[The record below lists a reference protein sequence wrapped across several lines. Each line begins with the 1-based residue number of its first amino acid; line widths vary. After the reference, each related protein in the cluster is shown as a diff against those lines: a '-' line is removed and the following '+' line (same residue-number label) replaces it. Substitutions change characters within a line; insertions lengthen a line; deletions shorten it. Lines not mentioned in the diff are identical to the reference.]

1 MLNYNG
7 RQNKDRWGREVKIDE
22 KNKRKHDIIL
32 VAVDD
37 FIKTAQPI
45 TSGSLNEHFTDI
57 SSATLRNE
65 LNALESMGYFRQLH
79 TSGGRVPTSLAYKEY
94 VNSLLES
101 DKLDY
106 NSIKK
111 VLSTYEDRS
120 VSLISTLTTLAKR
133 LSRVTSC
140 PTVLVQHGLQNLTIT
155 NIQIIPLI
163 QKDALLLVETNAG
176 IIDDNIA
183 LDPNID
189 RSACVEA
196 SDYLTKHFKDKT
208 IEYMIENINDVCLKA
223 GAQIIQ
229 FRDLIDSVA
238 DALINVIQTKC
249 DVANEN
255 PTKLLEGLN
264 KNEIDD
270 AKSVFEFLEDAD
282 NVIDVVKTDSNE
294 LNFAIGDDKE
304 QSKLKGGMVM
314 SAPIVINGVPIA
326 SLALVGPKRIDYA
339 NVAAALKFIVNQID
353 NIKGG
358 DK

>member
-1 MLNYNG
+1 M
-7 RQNKDRWGREVKIDE
+7 KIDE
-22 KNKRKHDIIL
+22 KNKRKHDIVL
-32 VAVDD
+32 TAVDD

-45 TSGSLNEHFTDI
+45 TSGGLNAHFKDI

-94 VNSLLES
+94 VNSLLDS

-106 NSIKK
+106 NSIKN
-111 VLSTYEDRS
+111 VLSNYEDRS
-120 VSLISTLTTLAKR
+120 VSLISTLSTLAKR
-133 LSRVTSC
+133 LSRATNC
-140 PTVLVQHGLQNLTIT
+140 PTVLVQHGLQNLTIE

-189 RSACVEA
+189 KSSCQEA
-196 SDYLTKHFKDKT
+196 SDYLIEHFKGQT
-208 IEYMIENINDVCLKA
+208 IKFMIDNINDVCLKA
-223 GAQIIQ
+223 GSQIIQ
-229 FRDLIDSVA
+229 FKNLIDSVA
-238 DALINVIQTKC
+238 DAMVNVIRTKS
-249 DVANEN
+249 DISNAN
-255 PTKLLEGLN
+255 PTNLLVGIN

-270 AKSVFEFLEDAD
+270 AKSVFEFLSDEDS
-282 NVIDVVKTDSNE
+282 VIDAVKSDTND
-294 LNFAIGDDKE
+294 LNFTIGEDKE
-304 QSKLKGGMVM
+304 QSKLKGGMMM

-353 NIKGG
+353 NEKGG
-358 DK
+358 SA